1 MTTPLPRDVLPWS
14 EQEFEARLR
23 ERESGYHIHHPFNQ
37 RLNRG
42 ELVLAHGEPIAED
55 LIVSG
60 PRVGVAYAGEAA
72 AWLLRFAV
80 QGNPHV
86 SRPRLARD

>member
-42 ELVLAHGEPIAED
+42 ELQPFQVDA
-55 LIVSG
+55 
-60 PRVGVAYAGEAA
+60 
-72 AWLLRFAV
+72 
-80 QGNPHV
+80 
-86 SRPRLARD
+86 